1 MGEIIHYDII
11 SADCIE
17 HVTGITKFNDKV
29 FISSKASSKSFASYS
44 IECTGKLRYDP
55 SYYDLLSNDIRH
67 VTTYNNFLVII
78 PKDSFAIFLVDPS
91 GNDIVNLKVFNKISN
106 TTESFKDYILNN
118 TIFPSKINRDS
129 LVLTACIIN
138 NKTVYFFVQSRI
150 CNATNRISNATNM
163 FIIKGELCED
173 RLALTTNFKL
183 LSYYNLYN
191 VGRESGLSKKYSELL
206 FCSGVTYNPDRHLFV
221 FLLIYNSQGFNG
233 ILGTLDVLEGLD
245 SVGGYIHPVISYSDN
260 KSPLVFDDK
269 PRGIT
274 YHKDDI
280 YYVITN
286 GMYKSKKHFTKYFIV
301 KILNIV

>member
-44 IECTGKLRYDP
+44 IESTGKLRYDP
-55 SYYDLLSNDIRH
+55 AYYDLLSNDIRH
-67 VTTYNNFLVII
+67 VTTYNNFLVVV

-91 GNDIVNLKVFNKISN
+91 GNDIVNLKVFNTLSN
-106 TTESFKDYILNN
+106 TSESLRDYMLSNN
-118 TIFPSKINRDS
+118 ALFPSKINRDS

-138 NKTVYFFVQSRI
+138 KQTVYFFVQSRAHE
-150 CNATNRISNATNM
+150 ATNL
-163 FIIKGELCED
+163 FIIKGGLCTD

-191 VGRESGLSKKYSELL
+191 VGRESGLSKKHSEVL
-206 FCSGVTYNPDRHLFV
+206 FCSGVTYNPDRNLFV
-221 FLLIYNSQGFNG
+221 FLMVYNSEGCNG

-245 SVGGYIHPVISYSDN
+245 SVGGYIHPVVSYSDN

-274 YHKDDI
+274 YHKDDV
-280 YYVITN
+280 YYIITN
-286 GMYKSKKHFTKYFIV
+286 GMHKSKKHFTKYFIA